1 MGSVMCIGVEM
12 IEGAGKVNARMRFCR
27 HVAEI

>member
-1 MGSVMCIGVEM
+1 MCIGVEM